1 MKSALLLFLV
11 TLMCSQWATGQGVT
25 SRLTPDEMQKVH
37 SRLFHKG
44 PVGQIPEML
53 SKTTG
58 PVNVP
63 CVVGV
68 VQKVMVSPVDEL
80 SMLAADSDLVVL
92 GKAGAGTAHMTADKD
107 FLYTDWNFTVE
118 EVLKNNATSPVET
131 GATILVTRPGGKLQ
145 VNGRM
150 VQANCADFLDF
161 STGREYLLYLRFVP
175 ETGAYTIGGGSG
187 AFEVALALYDDPTN
201 GGNGDGVI
209 DQRDAVFNS
218 LRLWIDANHD
228 GISQPDELYRL
239 PSLGVNSISLKYRA
253 DRRTDQYGNVFR
265 YRAQVNSGDA
275 TNTGRMA
282 YDVFFVGVAPSSAK
296 NIIPV
301 RGSKCQ
307 APPIETGMLATA
319 LGSR

>member
-1 MKSALLLFLV
+1 MTFDISGTDDPIQMGWTAPGAKNAFLTLPSVDGFVHNGQQLF
-11 TLMCSQWATGQGVT
+11 G
-25 SRLTPDEMQKVH
+25 
-37 SRLFHKG
+37 
-44 PVGQIPEML
+44 
-53 SKTTG
+53 
-58 PVNVP
+58 
-63 CVVGV
+63 
-68 VQKVMVSPVDEL
+68 
-80 SMLAADSDLVVL
+80 
-92 GKAGAGTAHMTADKD
+92 
-107 FLYTDWNFTVE
+107 NFTPQPASI
-118 EVLKNNATSPVET
+118 NP
-131 GATILVTRPGGKLQ
+131 
-145 VNGRM
+145 NGF
-150 VQANCADFLDF
+150 A
-161 STGREYLLYLRFVP
+161 
-175 ETGAYTIGGGSG
+175 
-187 AFEVALALYDDPTN
+187 ALALYDDPTN